1 MSKAINQRVII
12 ANPSNAKCDLRGTVV
27 EVVEILPRC
36 RKDRPIAAAKV
47 LSVGKHYT
55 GEIVEPGKLIYLYK
69 GITEKRQMSNRKY
82 YLHDYATGDVIR
94 EATCDECLRSV
105 RAATSDGGAG
115 VIEVDGKSC
124 YFAE

>member
-1 MSKAINQRVII
+1 MSKAKNQRVII
-12 ANPSNAKCDLRGTVV
+12 SNPFNAKCDLRGTVV
-27 EVVEILPRC
+27 EVVEIHQRSN
-36 RKDRPIAAAKV
+36 KDRPIATAKV

-55 GEIVEPGKLIYLYK
+55 GEIVKPGRLIYLYK
-69 GITEKRQMSNRKY
+69 GITEKQQMSNKKY

-94 EATCDECLRSV
+94 EATFDECLRSV

-124 YFAE
+124 YVAE